1 MQQFKGTKQIGVI
14 KEVAATE
21 EILTDSLAQ
30 VIDKFKL
37 SNSFSTVDDLK
48 SRGFTLSSL
57 LTICTIMPFVGVASI
72 YSLLKYGITGM
83 DIKAKK
89 DAFYTAKNNENIDW
103 RQLLYMIAKRFK
115 HLVSTAI
122 SHGTQQVTAII
133 FDDTFVEKTGKGI
146 ERVSVTYD
154 HVSKRYIL
162 GFKILVCGFWDG
174 ESFIPLDFSIHR
186 EKGTRQEE
194 ISKQYFKTIKTLK
207 ASKILVLKH
216 KEVISQKQSR
226 LKAAEQAYAINP
238 SITNKKRLIHLNY
251 VLHEA
256 ENDLQ
261 SSDKQLIIDEKAQM
275 DAKRDL
281 KRMYTHSRLF
291 GLTAQERQ
299 NQYKKLISAKSIG
312 YARRRETDLSKG
324 KSMIAM
330 LKRAVKNNFIPRYV
344 LTDSWFFCES
354 LIVSVKSIKNGC
366 IDLISMVKINN
377 QVFAVGKEKQEASV
391 KALLKNNE
399 RKAIRCKKFNAHYIK
414 IDCDYKGIEIRLFFV
429 KMGRSSN
436 WHLLATTDMSLN
448 FIALMEVYQ
457 IRWSV
462 EIFFREA
469 KQLLN
474 FGQCKSS
481 NFDAQIADTT
491 ISMIQYTM
499 LSYCKRI
506 NYQTSLG
513 DLFKGLNDERMQYN
527 LLTQLKELFWKLID
541 IFCFSTGFDL
551 ITIQRDM
558 MQNQQMIDQF
568 AKLIPESIF
577 NKAA

>member
-30 VIDKFKL
+30 VSDKFKL

-291 GLTAQERQ
+291 GLTAQERK
-299 NQYKKLISAKSIG
+299 NQY
-312 YARRRETDLSKG
+312 
-324 KSMIAM
+324 
-330 LKRAVKNNFIPRYV
+330 
-344 LTDSWFFCES
+344 
-354 LIVSVKSIKNGC
+354 
-366 IDLISMVKINN
+366 
-377 QVFAVGKEKQEASV
+377 
-391 KALLKNNE
+391 
-399 RKAIRCKKFNAHYIK
+399 
-414 IDCDYKGIEIRLFFV
+414 
-429 KMGRSSN
+429 
-436 WHLLATTDMSLN
+436 
-448 FIALMEVYQ
+448 
-457 IRWSV
+457 
-462 EIFFREA
+462 
-469 KQLLN
+469 
-474 FGQCKSS
+474 
-481 NFDAQIADTT
+481 
-491 ISMIQYTM
+491 
-499 LSYCKRI
+499 
-506 NYQTSLG
+506 
-513 DLFKGLNDERMQYN
+513 
-527 LLTQLKELFWKLID
+527 
-541 IFCFSTGFDL
+541 
-551 ITIQRDM
+551 TIQETYFCQKHRLC
-558 MQNQQMIDQF
+558 QTQ
-568 AKLIPESIF
+568 
-577 NKAA
+577 